1 MASLLKTI
9 RRPEYPFTAIVGQ
22 SHIKLALI
30 LSAIDPSIGGV
41 LLAGP
46 KGTGKSVAVRAF
58 AEVLPEVETVQG
70 CIFSCN
76 PEDPTN
82 MCESCRLGFS
92 EDLKLPSIKRR
103 MRVVQ
108 IPIGASEDRVIGTI
122 DVEKAMQEGSK
133 ALQLGLLAEANQN
146 VLYIDEVN
154 LLPDH
159 LVDAILDSASSGWNF
174 VEREGISLS
183 HPSRFILVGTMNPE
197 EGSLRPQIADRF
209 GIQAHAEH
217 IINPKERME
226 ITKRNEEFAK
236 NPLGFREKYRQQQDE
251 LRKKIEDARKLLSQV
266 NVPQNILESI
276 AKVCTSLEV
285 DGYRPDIVTV
295 KVARALAA
303 FNGRAVLQPS
313 DVLTAT
319 KLALSHR
326 TRKSGLMAPP
336 SSPEIHEAWEN
347 TPLKKEI
354 LFSTLGPWW
363 SLYPLRKLKRL
374 KIKFFL
380 KFAFISLIMFF
391 FLYFVFSYSLGM
403 LSDLFQIPLV
413 SSSRVPAL
421 MGVLLGALLAIAVT
435 VSVLKPS
442 KKPPIYLL
450 DLSKIT
456 MTQMLDSEEI
466 IVAESDEPIR
476 SPFEVRFN
484 GEEKPFL
491 DRGQNV
497 FEKSLEFTE
506 TPQFEKHQRQ
516 KDQRRRQGRYY
527 IGGNRVKTV
536 TSASRGRY
544 VWHQLPKARPWDIA
558 LGPTIRAAAPYQSM
572 RKLEG
577 LSIAIEPQDLRVKRR
592 EYRAPFSIILLVDMS
607 FSMISSISNLSRAI
621 HSLHRSVYRRRD
633 RVGLIVF
640 KGTEAFT
647 LQAPTT
653 NLDLIVRKL
662 LKVKAS
668 DFTPLALGMLNA
680 WKALK
685 LEKLRNKDA
694 IPMLIIVSDGIAN
707 IALKQPLTRRQN
719 VVVMPEAQSDA
730 FDVAQRIRR
739 DNIRTIIINTSHSS
753 LELLAIESETGSNKR
768 SKPYTPTEFLMK
780 LSKTTKG
787 SYYGLSLRRDAE
799 KKKAIVEE
807 NPQDWFYFE
816 TCD

>member
-1 MASLLKTI
+1 
-9 RRPEYPFTAIVGQ
+9 VGQ
-22 SHIKLALI
+22 SNIKLALI
-30 LSAIDPSIGGV
+30 LTAIDPSIGGV

-58 AEVLPEVETVQG
+58 AEVLPEIAAVEG
-70 CIFSCN
+70 CVFNCN

-82 MCESCRLGFS
+82 MCESCRSQFS
-92 EDLKLPSIKRR
+92 EDLNLPNIRRR

-108 IPIGASEDRVIGTI
+108 IPIGATEDRVIGTM
-122 DVEKAMQEGSK
+122 DSEKAMREGSK
-133 ALQLGLLAEANQN
+133 ALQPGLLAEANQN

-174 VEREGISLS
+174 VEREGISIS

-209 GIQAHAEH
+209 GIQAHAEN

-226 ITKRNEEFAK
+226 VTKRNEEFAR
-236 NPLGFREKYRQQQDE
+236 NPLAFCEKYRQQQNE

-266 NVPQNILESI
+266 SVPQNILESI

-285 DGYRPDIVTV
+285 DGYRPDIVTL
-295 KVARALAA
+295 KASRALAA
-303 FNGRAVLQPS
+303 FNGRTVLQPT
-313 DVLTAT
+313 DVLTAS

-326 TRKSGLMAPP
+326 TRRSGLMSPP

-354 LFSTLGPWW
+354 LSSTLGPWR
-363 SLYPLRKLKRL
+363 SLYPIRKLKKL
-374 KIKFFL
+374 KINFLL
-380 KFAFISLIMFF
+380 KFVFLSLIMFL
-391 FLYFVFSYSLGM
+391 FLYFLFSSSLE
-403 LSDLFQIPLV
+403 LFFDLFQTPSASL
-413 SSSRVPAL
+413 SPVP
-421 MGVLLGALLAIAVT
+421 VLAGAVFGALLAIAFAAF
-435 VSVLKPS
+435 VLKPS
-442 KKPPIYLL
+442 KKPPIYIL

-456 MTQMLDSEEI
+456 TKQMLDSEEV
-466 IVAESDEPIR
+466 IVAESDEAVR
-476 SPFEVRFN
+476 SPFEVKLN
-484 GEEKPFL
+484 GDEKPFL

-497 FEKSLEFTE
+497 FENSSEFTE
-506 TPQFEKHQRQ
+506 THQFEKHQRQ
-516 KDQRRRQGRYY
+516 KDQRPRQGRQY
-527 IGGNRVKTV
+527 IAGKRVKTV

-544 VWHQLPKARPWDIA
+544 VWHQLPKVRPWDIA
-558 LGPTIRAAAPYQSM
+558 LGPTIRAAAPYQST
-572 RKLEG
+572 RKLED

-607 FSMISSISNLSRAI
+607 FSMINSISNLSRAI
-621 HSLHRSVYRRRD
+621 RSLHRSVYRRRD

-707 IALKQPLTRRQN
+707 IALKQPLTGRQN
-719 VVVMPEAQSDA
+719 AVFVSEAQSDA

-753 LELLAIESETGSNKR
+753 LELLAAGIETEPNKR

-787 SYYGLSLRRDAE
+787 SYYGLSLRKEEE
-799 KKKAIVEE
+799 KKEIVEE
-807 NPQDWFYFE
+807 KPQDWFYFE
-816 TCD
+816 TPSK